1 MSEPKPTDYYQGQS
15 VSDFIALFALPW
27 HLANVVKY
35 IVRWWLKD
43 DMAGLYKA
51 KDYLDTFIANCE
63 ADRTFKASTVAGI
76 KATIEARRAAKV
88 KPEEDSDILS
98 SPVPGFDVDG
108 NMVCVIRCTKCG
120 DQLQAR
126 TQPGWRIGISDKWEH
141 QCGEGGEWYTANDFW
156 PIGISAKATKPPT
169 EDEIMGAEF
178 DALKPGDVIENG
190 GGDRWVVTEIPNGSS
205 VRKGTIR
212 MRHVTWGKETA
223 SHEFWRDMYVRNHW
237 RKVPD
242 AKPVDAAPAEPESD
256 FDTLEVGDM
265 ICGKG
270 GPREVT
276 SVDHEAGRITYA
288 YFGAN
293 CPLSRKDFIRFYWC
307 KVAKS

>member
-15 VSDFIALFALPW
+15 VSDFIVLHAMPW

-35 IVRWWLKD
+35 LTRWWAKD
-43 DMAGLYKA
+43 DMTALYKA
-51 KDYLDTFIANCE
+51 RDYLDTFIKRCE
-63 ADRTFKASTVAGI
+63 TQPATKAFIVAGI
-76 KATIEARRAAKV
+76 KATIEARRAA
-88 KPEEDSDILS
+88 E
-98 SPVPGFDVDG
+98 
-108 NMVCVIRCTKCG
+108 
-120 DQLQAR
+120 
-126 TQPGWRIGISDKWEH
+126 
-141 QCGEGGEWYTANDFW
+141 
-156 PIGISAKATKPPT
+156 
-169 EDEIMGAEF
+169 
-178 DALKPGDVIENG
+178 
-190 GGDRWVVTEIPNGSS
+190 VT
-205 VRKGTIR
+205 
-212 MRHVTWGKETA
+212 
-223 SHEFWRDMYVRNHW
+223 
-237 RKVPD
+237 
-242 AKPVDAAPAEPESD
+242 PVDAAPAEPKSD